1 MMGRLERGQ
10 GRLFYE
16 FSLDDVVPVDHL
28 VRRIDAL
35 IDLGWVR
42 DELAEYYS
50 HTGRP
55 SIDPELLIRMLIVG
69 YVFAI
74 RSERQLCAEVRVN
87 LAYRWFCGLGIED
100 LVPDHSALSRARHER
115 FRDGQAYRQLFEHV
129 VELCLARGL
138 VGGAGFSVDASLI
151 RADVNLAKQ
160 VDGAQPIDWPEQA
173 SRAVREY
180 LEALDETAHVASE
193 PHRRPKPPKA
203 VSLTDPLAAWVTKK
217 YARPF
222 FAYDANYLIDHACGI
237 IVDAEGTCANRRHE
251 IAAARTM
258 LDRVSRRFDLKPRSL
273 AGDSVYGAGRLLT
286 WLMDQGIEPHVPVW
300 DRSARKNGLF
310 SRSDFVFDAEAN
322 HYICPGGK
330 KLTTTGTISQG
341 RILNYKGR
349 KEDCTHCR
357 LRSRCTTAPVRKVT
371 RDIDEE
377 LRDRVRALAKTK
389 AFEHSARQRKKVEMA
404 FAHMKR
410 ILRLDRFRLRGLS
423 GARHEVLLAATAQNL
438 RKLARYAAQPPPSPM
453 PT

>member
-1 MMGRLERGQ
+1 MMGRLERDQ
-10 GRLFYE
+10 GRFFYA

-42 DELAEYYS
+42 DELAPYYS

-55 SIDPELLIRMLIVG
+55 SIDPELLMRMLIVG

-100 LVPDHSALSRARHER
+100 RVPDHSAFSRARHER
-115 FRDGQAYRQLFEHV
+115 FRDGQAYRELFEHV
-129 VELCLARGL
+129 VERCLARGL
-138 VGGAGFSVDASLI
+138 VGGSGFSVDASLI

-160 VDGAQPIDWPEQA
+160 IDGAQPIDWPEQA

-180 LEALDETAHVASE
+180 LEALDGAAHVASA
-193 PHRRPKPPKA
+193 PHRRLKPPKA

-251 IAAARTM
+251 IAAVETM
-258 LDRVSRRFDLKPRSL
+258 LDWVSRRFHLKPRSL

-286 WLMDQGIEPHVPVW
+286 RLTERGIEPHVPVW
-300 DRSARKNGLF
+300 DRSARSDGLF
-310 SRSDFVFDAEAN
+310 LRSDFVFDAEEN
-322 HYICPGGK
+322 HYICLGGK
-330 KLTTTGTISQG
+330 TLG
-341 RILNYKGR
+341 
-349 KEDCTHCR
+349 E
-357 LRSRCTTAPVRKVT
+357 
-371 RDIDEE
+371 
-377 LRDRVRALAKTK
+377 
-389 AFEHSARQRKKVEMA
+389 
-404 FAHMKR
+404 
-410 ILRLDRFRLRGLS
+410 
-423 GARHEVLLAATAQNL
+423 ATAE
-438 RKLARYAAQPPPSPM
+438 YSPLEM
-453 PT
+453 ITA